1 MNIYHLD
8 IKDKEDHQFDI
19 DYHFAH
25 PTKGATN
32 LYDDFNTAYDKVSD
46 GEKDWNVVDIIN
58 ELESMGWTR
67 ADIVTVDV
75 YY

>member
-32 LYDDFNTAYDKVSD
+32 LYDDFYTVYDKLS
-46 GEKDWNVVDIIN
+46 ESENDWNVVDILSG
-58 ELESMGWTR
+58 LENMGWTR